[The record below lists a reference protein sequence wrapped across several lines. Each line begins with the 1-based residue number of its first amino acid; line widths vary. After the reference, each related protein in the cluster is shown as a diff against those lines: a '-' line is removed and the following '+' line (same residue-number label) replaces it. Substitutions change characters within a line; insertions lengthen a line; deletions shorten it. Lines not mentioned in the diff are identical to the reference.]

1 MKPLFKI
8 YLCLFASLCFIAAC
22 DDSDEEGI
30 SGFTIDAQEFTLG
43 ATGGMESVKVAS
55 GTKWV
60 AKVNQPWV
68 KVMPANGVGST
79 NCEIVVDSTL
89 SNDVR
94 HAVVTFVPE
103 GQSKQEL
110 KIHQTGYGKMI
121 GLDKYEVEVASMANE
136 DKRYFDISVTTN
148 VKFKVDYPLM
158 GSWVTTTKRN
168 PDISLDYGARPRTI
182 KMRFKWD
189 MNTDPKER
197 IASIK
202 FLPVNEEDE
211 LEKEV
216 ALTIKQ
222 EASPEITDDR
232 RGDSIAIVIAST
244 KLRSMI
250 SWDTSERLD
259 YWAGITVW
267 ERTDKGVTPE
277 QIGRVRSVEFK
288 MLNTKEELPAEIGK
302 IKYLETLVVYGNTN
316 TMLLPSPYR
325 IGNALAGLKYL
336 RNLTISAL
344 GITTIS
350 KTELESSRKDLI
362 TLDLS
367 GNNFT
372 TIPYD
377 LTPANFPG
385 LLNLSLTGN
394 RRYSTITDLS
404 TETRDN
410 PGLCIDASSSTLK
423 NLLKWKNLKSLS
435 LSYNLIYGKLPT
447 FINSYNGSPEYGVST
462 YTDEDIQQNDTLM
475 SASEEVK
482 AKLKTI
488 PNILPNAEH
497 FSINLNFLTG
507 DDLPDWLLYHPR
519 FARFDPFTLIYTQ
532 DSGKDKSG
540 NIPGFKN
547 EPSNL
552 EWFYERYPKARPTL
566 TDN

>member
-1 MKPLFKI
+1 MKPLLKI
-8 YLCLFASLCFIAAC
+8 YLCLFTSLLFIAAC

-30 SGFTIDAQEFTLG
+30 TGFTIDTQEVTLG
-43 ATGGMESVKVAS
+43 AIGGMEPVKVAS

-60 AKVNQPWV
+60 AKVDQPWV

-103 GQSKQEL
+103 GQPKQEL

-121 GLDKYEVEVASMANE
+121 GLDKYEVEVANMAND

-148 VKFKVDYPLM
+148 VKFKVEYPPI
-158 GSWVTTTKRN
+158 GSWVTTTKRE
-168 PDISLDYGARPRTI
+168 PELSLDYGARPRTI

-189 MNTDPKER
+189 MNTDPQER

-202 FLPVNEEDE
+202 FLPVNAEDE

-216 ALTIKQ
+216 TLTVKQ
-222 EASPEITDDR
+222 EAAPEITDDR
-232 RGDSIAIVIAST
+232 RGDSIAIVMAST
-244 KLRSMI
+244 KMRSMT
-250 SWDTSERLD
+250 SWDASERLD
-259 YWAGITVW
+259 YWLGVTVW

-277 QIGRVRSVEFK
+277 QIGRVRSVEFRL
-288 MLNTKEELPAEIGK
+288 LNTKEELPVEIGK
-302 IKYLETLVVYGNTN
+302 IKYLETLVIYGNTN
-316 TMLLPSPYR
+316 TMLLPSSYR

-362 TLDLS
+362 TSDLS

-377 LTPANFPG
+377 LTPTNFPE

-410 PGLCIDASSSTLK
+410 PGLSIDASSSTLK

>member
-1 MKPLFKI
+1 MKPLLKI
-8 YLCLFASLCFIAAC
+8 YLCLFTSLLFIAAC

-30 SGFTIDAQEFTLG
+30 TGFTIDTQEVTLG
-43 ATGGMESVKVAS
+43 AIGGMEPVKVAS

-60 AKVNQPWV
+60 AKVDQPWV

-103 GQSKQEL
+103 GQPKQEL

-121 GLDKYEVEVASMANE
+121 GLDKYEVEVANMAND

-148 VKFKVDYPLM
+148 VKFKVEYPPI
-158 GSWVTTTKRN
+158 GSWVTTTKRE
-168 PDISLDYGARPRTI
+168 PELSLDYGARPRTI

-189 MNTDPKER
+189 MNTDPQER

-202 FLPVNEEDE
+202 VLPVNAEDE

-216 ALTIKQ
+216 TLTVKQ
-222 EASPEITDDR
+222 EAAPEITDDR
-232 RGDSIAIVIAST
+232 RGDSIAIVMAST
-244 KLRSMI
+244 KMRSMT
-250 SWDTSERLD
+250 SWDASERLD
-259 YWAGITVW
+259 YWLGVTVW

-277 QIGRVRSVEFK
+277 QIGRVRSVEFRL
-288 MLNTKEELPAEIGK
+288 LNTKEELPVEIGK
-302 IKYLETLVVYGNTN
+302 IKYLETLVIYGNTN
-316 TMLLPSPYR
+316 TMLLPSSYR

-377 LTPANFPG
+377 LTPTNFPE

-410 PGLCIDASSSTLK
+410 PGLSIDASSSTLK

>member
-1 MKPLFKI
+1 MKPLLKI
-8 YLCLFASLCFIAAC
+8 YLCLFTSLLFIAAC

-30 SGFTIDAQEFTLG
+30 TGFTIDTQEVTLG
-43 ATGGMESVKVAS
+43 AIGGMEPVKVAS

-60 AKVNQPWV
+60 AKVDQPWV

-103 GQSKQEL
+103 GQPKQEL

-121 GLDKYEVEVASMANE
+121 GLDKYEVEVANMAND

-148 VKFKVDYPLM
+148 VKFKVEYPPI
-158 GSWVTTTKRN
+158 GSWVTTTKRE
-168 PDISLDYGARPRTI
+168 PELSLDYGARPRTI

-189 MNTDPKER
+189 MNTDPQER

-202 FLPVNEEDE
+202 FLPVNAEDE

-216 ALTIKQ
+216 TLTVKQ
-222 EASPEITDDR
+222 EAAPEITDDR
-232 RGDSIAIVIAST
+232 RGDSIAIVMAST
-244 KLRSMI
+244 KMRSMT
-250 SWDTSERLD
+250 SWDASERLD
-259 YWAGITVW
+259 YWLGVTVW

-277 QIGRVRSVEFK
+277 QIGRVRSVEFRL
-288 MLNTKEELPAEIGK
+288 LNTKEELPVEIGK
-302 IKYLETLVVYGNTN
+302 IKYLETLVIYGNTN
-316 TMLLPSPYR
+316 TMLLPSSYR

-547 EPSNL
+547 EPSKL

>member
-158 GSWVTTTKRN
+158 GSWVTTSKRQ

-447 FINSYNGSPEYGVST
+447 FINSYNGSSEYGVST

>member
-1 MKPLFKI
+1 MKPLLKI
-8 YLCLFASLCFIAAC
+8 YLCLFTSLLFIAAC

-30 SGFTIDAQEFTLG
+30 TGFTIDTQEVTLG
-43 ATGGMESVKVAS
+43 AIGGMEPVKVAS

-60 AKVNQPWV
+60 AKVDQPWV

-103 GQSKQEL
+103 GQPKQEL

-121 GLDKYEVEVASMANE
+121 GLDKYEVEVANMAND

-148 VKFKVDYPLM
+148 VKFKVEYPPI
-158 GSWVTTTKRN
+158 GSWVTTTKRE
-168 PDISLDYGARPRTI
+168 PELSLDYGARPRTI

-189 MNTDPKER
+189 MNTDPQER

-202 FLPVNEEDE
+202 FLPVNAEDE

-216 ALTIKQ
+216 TLTVKQ
-222 EASPEITDDR
+222 EAAPEITDDR
-232 RGDSIAIVIAST
+232 RGDSIAIVMAST
-244 KLRSMI
+244 KMRSMT
-250 SWDTSERLD
+250 SWDASERLD
-259 YWAGITVW
+259 YWLGVTVW

-277 QIGRVRSVEFK
+277 QIGRVRSVEFRL
-288 MLNTKEELPAEIGK
+288 LNTKEELPVEIGK
-302 IKYLETLVVYGNTN
+302 IKYLETLVIYGNTN
-316 TMLLPSPYR
+316 TMLLPSSYR

>member
-1 MKPLFKI
+1 MKPLLKI
-8 YLCLFASLCFIAAC
+8 YLCLFTSLLFIAAC

-30 SGFTIDAQEFTLG
+30 TGFTIDTQEVTLG
-43 ATGGMESVKVAS
+43 AIGGMEPVKVAS

-60 AKVNQPWV
+60 AKVDQPWV

-103 GQSKQEL
+103 GQPKQEL

-121 GLDKYEVEVASMANE
+121 GLDKYEVEVANMAND

-148 VKFKVDYPLM
+148 VKFKVEYPPI
-158 GSWVTTTKRN
+158 GSWVTTTKRE
-168 PDISLDYGARPRTI
+168 PELSLDYGARPRTI

-189 MNTDPKER
+189 MNTDPQER

-202 FLPVNEEDE
+202 FLPVNAEDE

-216 ALTIKQ
+216 TLTVKQ
-222 EASPEITDDR
+222 EAAPEITDDR
-232 RGDSIAIVIAST
+232 RGDSIAIVMAST
-244 KLRSMI
+244 KMRSMT
-250 SWDTSERLD
+250 SWDASERLD
-259 YWAGITVW
+259 YWLGVTVW

-277 QIGRVRSVEFK
+277 QIGCVRSVEFRL
-288 MLNTKEELPAEIGK
+288 LNTKEELPVEIGK
-302 IKYLETLVVYGNTN
+302 IKYLETLVIYGNTN
-316 TMLLPSPYR
+316 TMLLPSSYR

-377 LTPANFPG
+377 LTPTNFPE

-410 PGLCIDASSSTLK
+410 PGLSIDASSSTLK

>member
-1 MKPLFKI
+1 MKPLLKI
-8 YLCLFASLCFIAAC
+8 YLCLFTSLLFIAAC

-30 SGFTIDAQEFTLG
+30 TGFTIDTQEVTLG
-43 ATGGMESVKVAS
+43 AIGGMEPVKVAS

-60 AKVNQPWV
+60 AKVDQPWV

-103 GQSKQEL
+103 GQPKQEL

-121 GLDKYEVEVASMANE
+121 GLDKYEVEVANMAND

-148 VKFKVDYPLM
+148 VKFKVEYPPI
-158 GSWVTTTKRN
+158 GSWVTTTKRE
-168 PDISLDYGARPRTI
+168 PELSLDYGARPRTI

-189 MNTDPKER
+189 MNTDPQER

-202 FLPVNEEDE
+202 FLPVNAEDE

-216 ALTIKQ
+216 TLTVKQ
-222 EASPEITDDR
+222 EAAPEITDDR
-232 RGDSIAIVIAST
+232 RGDSIAIVMAST
-244 KLRSMI
+244 KMRSMT
-250 SWDTSERLD
+250 SWDASERLD
-259 YWAGITVW
+259 YWLGVTVW

-277 QIGRVRSVEFK
+277 QIGRVRSVEFRL
-288 MLNTKEELPAEIGK
+288 LNTKEELPVEIGK
-302 IKYLETLVVYGNTN
+302 IKYLETLVIYGNTN
-316 TMLLPSPYR
+316 TMLLPSSYR

-377 LTPANFPG
+377 LTPTNFPE

-410 PGLCIDASSSTLK
+410 PGLSIDASSSTLK

-482 AKLKTI
+482 ANLKTI

>member
-1 MKPLFKI
+1 MKPLLKI
-8 YLCLFASLCFIAAC
+8 YLCLFTSLLFIAAC

-30 SGFTIDAQEFTLG
+30 TGFTIDTQEVTLG
-43 ATGGMESVKVAS
+43 AIGGMEPVKVAS

-60 AKVNQPWV
+60 AKVDQPWV

-103 GQSKQEL
+103 GQPKQEL

-121 GLDKYEVEVASMANE
+121 GLDKYEVEVANMAND

-148 VKFKVDYPLM
+148 VKFKVEYPPI
-158 GSWVTTTKRN
+158 GSWVTTTKRE
-168 PDISLDYGARPRTI
+168 PELSLDYGARPRTI

-189 MNTDPKER
+189 MNTDPQER

-202 FLPVNEEDE
+202 FLPVNAEDE

-216 ALTIKQ
+216 TLTVKQ
-222 EASPEITDDR
+222 EAAPEITDDR
-232 RGDSIAIVIAST
+232 RGDSIAIVMAST
-244 KLRSMI
+244 KMRSMT
-250 SWDTSERLD
+250 SWDASERLD
-259 YWAGITVW
+259 YWLGVTVW
-267 ERTDKGVTPE
+267 ERTDKGVTTE
-277 QIGRVRSVEFK
+277 QIGRVRSVEFRL
-288 MLNTKEELPAEIGK
+288 LNTKEELPVEIGK
-302 IKYLETLVVYGNTN
+302 IKYLETLVIYGNTN
-316 TMLLPSPYR
+316 TMLLPSSYR

-377 LTPANFPG
+377 LTPTNFPE

-410 PGLCIDASSSTLK
+410 PGLSIDASSSTLK

>member
-1 MKPLFKI
+1 MKPLLKI
-8 YLCLFASLCFIAAC
+8 YLCLFTSLLFIAAC

-30 SGFTIDAQEFTLG
+30 TGFTIDTQEVTLG
-43 ATGGMESVKVAS
+43 AIGGMEPVKVAS

-60 AKVNQPWV
+60 AKVDQPWV

-94 HAVVTFVPE
+94 HAVVTFVTE
-103 GQSKQEL
+103 GQPKQEL

-121 GLDKYEVEVASMANE
+121 GLDKYEVEVANMAND

-148 VKFKVDYPLM
+148 VKFKVEYPPI
-158 GSWVTTTKRN
+158 GSWVTTTKRE
-168 PDISLDYGARPRTI
+168 PELSLDYGARPRPI
-182 KMRFKWD
+182 KMRVKWD
-189 MNTDPKER
+189 MNTDPQER

-202 FLPVNEEDE
+202 FLPVNAEDE

-216 ALTIKQ
+216 TLTVKQ
-222 EASPEITDDR
+222 EAAPEITDDR
-232 RGDSIAIVIAST
+232 RGDSIAIVMAST
-244 KLRSMI
+244 KMRSMT
-250 SWDTSERLD
+250 SWDASERLD
-259 YWAGITVW
+259 YWLGVTVW

-277 QIGRVRSVEFK
+277 QIGRVRSVEFRL
-288 MLNTKEELPAEIGK
+288 LNTKEELPVEIGK
-302 IKYLETLVVYGNTN
+302 IKYLETLVIYGNTN
-316 TMLLPSPYR
+316 TMLLPSSYR

-377 LTPANFPG
+377 LTPTNFPE

-410 PGLCIDASSSTLK
+410 PGLSIDASSSTLK

>member
-1 MKPLFKI
+1 MKPLLKI
-8 YLCLFASLCFIAAC
+8 YLCLFTSLLFIAAC

-30 SGFTIDAQEFTLG
+30 TGFTIDTQEVTLG
-43 ATGGMESVKVAS
+43 AIGGMEPVKVVS

-60 AKVNQPWV
+60 AKVDQPWV

-103 GQSKQEL
+103 GQPKQEL

-121 GLDKYEVEVASMANE
+121 GLDKYEVEVANMAND

-148 VKFKVDYPLM
+148 VKFKVEYPPI
-158 GSWVTTTKRN
+158 GSWVTTTKRE
-168 PDISLDYGARPRTI
+168 PELSLDYGARPRTI

-189 MNTDPKER
+189 MNTDPQER

-202 FLPVNEEDE
+202 FLPVNAEDE

-216 ALTIKQ
+216 TLTVKQ
-222 EASPEITDDR
+222 EAAPEITDDR
-232 RGDSIAIVIAST
+232 RGDSIAIVMAST
-244 KLRSMI
+244 KMRSMT
-250 SWDTSERLD
+250 SWDASERLD
-259 YWAGITVW
+259 YWLGVTVW

-277 QIGRVRSVEFK
+277 QIGRVRSVEFRL
-288 MLNTKEELPAEIGK
+288 LNTKEELPVEIGK
-302 IKYLETLVVYGNTN
+302 IKYLETLVIYGNTN
-316 TMLLPSPYR
+316 TMLLPSSYR

>member
-1 MKPLFKI
+1 MKPLLKI
-8 YLCLFASLCFIAAC
+8 YLCLFTSLLFIAAC

-30 SGFTIDAQEFTLG
+30 TGFTIDTQEVTLG
-43 ATGGMESVKVAS
+43 AIGGMEPVKVAS

-60 AKVNQPWV
+60 AKVDQPWV

-103 GQSKQEL
+103 GQPKQEL

-121 GLDKYEVEVASMANE
+121 GLDKYEVEVANMAND

-148 VKFKVDYPLM
+148 VKFKVEYPPI
-158 GSWVTTTKRN
+158 GSWVTTTKRE
-168 PDISLDYGARPRTI
+168 PELSLDYGARPRTI

-189 MNTDPKER
+189 MNTDPQER

-202 FLPVNEEDE
+202 FLPVNAEDE

-216 ALTIKQ
+216 TLTVKQ
-222 EASPEITDDR
+222 EAAPEITDDR
-232 RGDSIAIVIAST
+232 RGDSIAIVMAST
-244 KLRSMI
+244 KMRSMT
-250 SWDTSERLD
+250 SWDASERLD
-259 YWAGITVW
+259 YWLGVTVW

-277 QIGRVRSVEFK
+277 QIGRVRSVEFRL
-288 MLNTKEELPAEIGK
+288 LNTKEELPVEIGK
-302 IKYLETLVVYGNTN
+302 IKYLETLVIYGNTN
-316 TMLLPSPYR
+316 TMLLPSSYR

-336 RNLTISAL
+336 RKLTISAL

-377 LTPANFPG
+377 LTPTNFPE

-410 PGLCIDASSSTLK
+410 PGLSIDASSSTLK

>member
-1 MKPLFKI
+1 MKPLLKI
-8 YLCLFASLCFIAAC
+8 YLCLFTSLLFIAAC

-30 SGFTIDAQEFTLG
+30 TGFTIDTQEVTLG
-43 ATGGMESVKVAS
+43 AIGGMEPVKVAS

-60 AKVNQPWV
+60 AKVDQPWV

-103 GQSKQEL
+103 GQPKQEL

-121 GLDKYEVEVASMANE
+121 GLDKYEVEVANMAND

-148 VKFKVDYPLM
+148 VKFKVEYPPI
-158 GSWVTTTKRN
+158 GSWVTTTKRE
-168 PDISLDYGARPRTI
+168 PELSLDYGARPRTI

-189 MNTDPKER
+189 MNTDPQER

-202 FLPVNEEDE
+202 FLPVNAEDE

-216 ALTIKQ
+216 TLTVKQ
-222 EASPEITDDR
+222 EAAPEITDDR
-232 RGDSIAIVIAST
+232 RGDSIAIVMAST
-244 KLRSMI
+244 KMRSMT
-250 SWDTSERLD
+250 SWDASERLD
-259 YWAGITVW
+259 YWLGVTVW

-277 QIGRVRSVEFK
+277 QIGRVRSVEFRL
-288 MLNTKEELPAEIGK
+288 LNTKEELPVEIGK
-302 IKYLETLVVYGNTN
+302 IKYLETLVIYGNTN
-316 TMLLPSPYR
+316 TMLLPSSYR

-547 EPSNL
+547 EP
-552 EWFYERYPKARPTL
+552 
-566 TDN
+566 

>member
-8 YLCLFASLCFIAAC
+8 YLCLFTSLLFIAAC

-30 SGFTIDAQEFTLG
+30 TGFTIDTQEVTLG
-43 ATGGMESVKVAS
+43 AIGGMEPVKVAS

-60 AKVNQPWV
+60 AKVDQPWV

-103 GQSKQEL
+103 GQPKQEL

-121 GLDKYEVEVASMANE
+121 GLDKYEVEVANMAND

-148 VKFKVDYPLM
+148 VKFKVEYPPI
-158 GSWVTTTKRN
+158 GSWVTTTKRE
-168 PDISLDYGARPRTI
+168 PELSLDYGARPRTI

-189 MNTDPKER
+189 MNTDPQER

-202 FLPVNEEDE
+202 FLPVNAEDE

-216 ALTIKQ
+216 TLTVKQ
-222 EASPEITDDR
+222 EAAPEITDDR
-232 RGDSIAIVIAST
+232 RGDSIAIVMAST
-244 KLRSMI
+244 KMRSMT
-250 SWDTSERLD
+250 SWDASERLD
-259 YWAGITVW
+259 YWLGVTVW

-277 QIGRVRSVEFK
+277 QIGRVRSVEFRL
-288 MLNTKEELPAEIGK
+288 LNTKEELPVEIGK
-302 IKYLETLVVYGNTN
+302 IKYLETLVIYGNTN
-316 TMLLPSPYR
+316 TMLLPSSYR

>member
-1 MKPLFKI
+1 MKPLLKI
-8 YLCLFASLCFIAAC
+8 YLCLFTSLLFIAAC

-30 SGFTIDAQEFTLG
+30 TGFTIDTQEVTLG
-43 ATGGMESVKVAS
+43 AIGGMEPVKVAS

-60 AKVNQPWV
+60 AKVDQPWV

-103 GQSKQEL
+103 GQPKQEL

-121 GLDKYEVEVASMANE
+121 GLDKYEVEVANMAND

-148 VKFKVDYPLM
+148 VKFKVEYPPI
-158 GSWVTTTKRN
+158 GSWVTTTKRE
-168 PDISLDYGARPRTI
+168 PELSLDYGARPRTI

-189 MNTDPKER
+189 MNTDPQER

-202 FLPVNEEDE
+202 FLPVNAEDE

-216 ALTIKQ
+216 TLTVKQ
-222 EASPEITDDR
+222 EAAPEITDDR
-232 RGDSIAIVIAST
+232 RGDSIAIVMAST
-244 KLRSMI
+244 KMRSMT
-250 SWDTSERLD
+250 SWDASERLD
-259 YWAGITVW
+259 YWLGVTVW

-277 QIGRVRSVEFK
+277 QIGRVRSVEFRL
-288 MLNTKEELPAEIGK
+288 LNTKEELPVEIGK
-302 IKYLETLVVYGNTN
+302 IKYLETLVIYGNTN
-316 TMLLPSPYR
+316 TMLLPSSYR

-377 LTPANFPG
+377 LTPTNFPE

-410 PGLCIDASSSTLK
+410 PGLSIDASSSTLK

-507 DDLPDWLLYHPR
+507 DDLPD
-519 FARFDPFTLIYTQ
+519 PFTLIYTQ

>member
-1 MKPLFKI
+1 MKPLFNI
-8 YLCLFASLCFIAAC
+8 YLCLFASLLFIAAC
-22 DDSDEEGI
+22 NDSDEEGI
-30 SGFTIDAQEFTLG
+30 TGFTIDTQEVTLG
-43 ATGGMESVKVAS
+43 ATGGMEPIKVAS

-60 AKVNQPWV
+60 AKVDKPWV

-103 GQSKQEL
+103 GQPKQEL

-121 GLDKYEVEVASMANE
+121 GLDKYEVEVPNMGNA

-148 VKFKVDYPLM
+148 VEFKVDYPLI

-168 PDISLDYGARPRTI
+168 P
-182 KMRFKWD
+182 
-189 MNTDPKER
+189 
-197 IASIK
+197 
-202 FLPVNEEDE
+202 
-211 LEKEV
+211 
-216 ALTIKQ
+216 
-222 EASPEITDDR
+222 
-232 RGDSIAIVIAST
+232 AIVIAST
-244 KLRSMI
+244 KLRSMTN
-250 SWDTSERLD
+250 WDASERLD
-259 YWAGITVW
+259 YWLGVTVW
-267 ERTDKGVTPE
+267 EKTDKGVTPE
-277 QIGRVRSVEFK
+277 QLGRVRSVEFR

>member
-1 MKPLFKI
+1 MKPLFNI
-8 YLCLFASLCFIAAC
+8 YLCLFASLLFIAAC
-22 DDSDEEGI
+22 NDSDEEGI
-30 SGFTIDAQEFTLG
+30 TGFTIDTQEVTLV
-43 ATGGMESVKVAS
+43 ATGGMEPVKVAS

-60 AKVNQPWV
+60 AKVDKPWV

-103 GQSKQEL
+103 GQPKQEL

-121 GLDKYEVEVASMANE
+121 GLDKYEVEVPNMGNA

-148 VKFKVDYPLM
+148 VEFKVDYPLI

-182 KMRFKWD
+182 KMRFKWE
-189 MNTDPKER
+189 MNTDPQER

-202 FLPVNEEDE
+202 FLPVNEADE

-216 ALTIKQ
+216 TLTVKQ
-222 EASPEITDDR
+222 EAAPEITDDR

-244 KLRSMI
+244 KLRSMTN
-250 SWDTSERLD
+250 WDASERLD
-259 YWAGITVW
+259 YWLGVTVW
-267 ERTDKGVTPE
+267 EKTDKGVTPE
-277 QIGRVRSVEFK
+277 QLGRVRSVEFR

>member
-1 MKPLFKI
+1 MKPLLKI
-8 YLCLFASLCFIAAC
+8 YLCLFTSLLFIAAC

-30 SGFTIDAQEFTLG
+30 TGFTIDTQEVTLG
-43 ATGGMESVKVAS
+43 AIGGMEPVKVAS

-60 AKVNQPWV
+60 AKVDQPWV

-103 GQSKQEL
+103 GQPKQEL

-121 GLDKYEVEVASMANE
+121 GLDKYEVEVANMAND

-148 VKFKVDYPLM
+148 VKFKVEYPPI
-158 GSWVTTTKRN
+158 GSWVTTTKRE
-168 PDISLDYGARPRTI
+168 PELSLDYGARPRTI

-189 MNTDPKER
+189 MNTDPQER

-202 FLPVNEEDE
+202 FLPVNAEDE

-216 ALTIKQ
+216 TLTVKQ
-222 EASPEITDDR
+222 EAAPEITDDR
-232 RGDSIAIVIAST
+232 RGDSIAIVMAST
-244 KLRSMI
+244 KMRSMT
-250 SWDTSERLD
+250 SWDASERLD
-259 YWAGITVW
+259 YWLGVTVW

-277 QIGRVRSVEFK
+277 QIGRVRSVEFRL
-288 MLNTKEELPAEIGK
+288 LNTKEELPVEIGK
-302 IKYLETLVVYGNTN
+302 IKYLETLVIYGNTN
-316 TMLLPSPYR
+316 TMLLPSSYR
-325 IGNALAGLKYL
+325 IGNALTGLKYL

>member
-1 MKPLFKI
+1 MKPLLKI
-8 YLCLFASLCFIAAC
+8 YLCLFTSLLFIAAC

-30 SGFTIDAQEFTLG
+30 TGFTIDTQEVTLG
-43 ATGGMESVKVAS
+43 AIGGMEPVKVAS

-60 AKVNQPWV
+60 AKVDQPWV

-103 GQSKQEL
+103 GQPKQEL

-121 GLDKYEVEVASMANE
+121 GLDKYEVEVANMAND

-148 VKFKVDYPLM
+148 VKFKVEYPPI
-158 GSWVTTTKRN
+158 GSWVTTTKRE
-168 PDISLDYGARPRTI
+168 PELSLDYGARPRTI

-189 MNTDPKER
+189 MNTDPQER

-202 FLPVNEEDE
+202 FLPVNAEDE

-216 ALTIKQ
+216 TLTVKQ
-222 EASPEITDDR
+222 EAAPEITEDR
-232 RGDSIAIVIAST
+232 RGDSIAIVMAST
-244 KLRSMI
+244 KMRSMT
-250 SWDTSERLD
+250 SWDASERLD
-259 YWAGITVW
+259 YWLGVTVW

-277 QIGRVRSVEFK
+277 QIGRVRSVEFRL
-288 MLNTKEELPAEIGK
+288 LNTKEELPVEIGK
-302 IKYLETLVVYGNTN
+302 IKYLETLVIYGNTN
-316 TMLLPSPYR
+316 TMLLPSSYR

-377 LTPANFPG
+377 LTPTNFPE

-410 PGLCIDASSSTLK
+410 PGLSIDASSSTLK

>member
-30 SGFTIDAQEFTLG
+30 TGFTIDTQEVTLG
-43 ATGGMESVKVAS
+43 AIGGMEPVKVAS

-60 AKVNQPWV
+60 AKVDKPWV

-103 GQSKQEL
+103 GQPKQEL

-121 GLDKYEVEVASMANE
+121 GLDKYEVEVANMAND

-148 VKFKVDYPLM
+148 VKFKVEYPPI
-158 GSWVTTTKRN
+158 GSWVTTTKRE
-168 PDISLDYGARPRTI
+168 PELSLDYGARPRTI

-189 MNTDPKER
+189 MNTDPQER

-202 FLPVNEEDE
+202 FLPVNAEDE

-216 ALTIKQ
+216 TLTVKQ
-222 EASPEITDDR
+222 EAAPEITDDR
-232 RGDSIAIVIAST
+232 RGDSIAIVMAST
-244 KLRSMI
+244 KMRSMT
-250 SWDTSERLD
+250 SWDASERLD
-259 YWAGITVW
+259 YWLGVTVW

-277 QIGRVRSVEFK
+277 QIGRVRSVEFRL
-288 MLNTKEELPAEIGK
+288 LNTKEELPVEIGK
-302 IKYLETLVVYGNTN
+302 IKYLETLVIYGNTN
-316 TMLLPSPYR
+316 TMLLPSSYR

-377 LTPANFPG
+377 LTPTNFPE

-410 PGLCIDASSSTLK
+410 PGLSIDASSSTLK

-447 FINSYNGSPEYGVST
+447 FINSYNGSSEYGVST

>member
-1 MKPLFKI
+1 MKPLLKI
-8 YLCLFASLCFIAAC
+8 YLCLFTSLLFIAAC

-30 SGFTIDAQEFTLG
+30 TGFTIDTQEVTLG
-43 ATGGMESVKVAS
+43 AIGGMEPVKVAS

-60 AKVNQPWV
+60 AKVDQPWV

-103 GQSKQEL
+103 GQPKQEL

-121 GLDKYEVEVASMANE
+121 GLDKYEVEVANMAND

-148 VKFKVDYPLM
+148 VKFKVEYPPI
-158 GSWVTTTKRN
+158 GSWVTTTKRE
-168 PDISLDYGARPRTI
+168 PELSLDYGARPRTI

-189 MNTDPKER
+189 MNTDPQER

-202 FLPVNEEDE
+202 FLPVNAEDE

-216 ALTIKQ
+216 TLTVKQ
-222 EASPEITDDR
+222 EAAPEITDDR
-232 RGDSIAIVIAST
+232 RGDSIAIVMAST
-244 KLRSMI
+244 KMRSMT
-250 SWDTSERLD
+250 SWDASERLD
-259 YWAGITVW
+259 YWLGVTVW

-277 QIGRVRSVEFK
+277 QIGRVRSVEFRL
-288 MLNTKEELPAEIGK
+288 LNTKEELPVEIGK
-302 IKYLETLVVYGNTN
+302 IKYLETLVIYGNTN
-316 TMLLPSPYR
+316 TMLLPSSYR

-377 LTPANFPG
+377 LTPTNFPE

-410 PGLCIDASSSTLK
+410 PGLSIDASSSTLK

-447 FINSYNGSPEYGVST
+447 FINSYNGSPEYGVPT

>member
-1 MKPLFKI
+1 MKPLLKI
-8 YLCLFASLCFIAAC
+8 YLCLFTSLLFIAAC

-30 SGFTIDAQEFTLG
+30 TGFTIDTQEVTLG
-43 ATGGMESVKVAS
+43 AIGGMEPVKVAS

-60 AKVNQPWV
+60 AKVDQPWV

-103 GQSKQEL
+103 GQPKQEL

-121 GLDKYEVEVASMANE
+121 GLDKYEVEVANMAND

-148 VKFKVDYPLM
+148 VKFKVEYPPI
-158 GSWVTTTKRN
+158 GSWVTTTKRE
-168 PDISLDYGARPRTI
+168 PELSLDYGARPRTI

-189 MNTDPKER
+189 MNTDPQER

-202 FLPVNEEDE
+202 FLPVNAEDE

-216 ALTIKQ
+216 TLTVKQ
-222 EASPEITDDR
+222 EAAPEITDDT
-232 RGDSIAIVIAST
+232 RGDSIAIVMAST
-244 KLRSMI
+244 KMRSMT
-250 SWDTSERLD
+250 SWDASERLD
-259 YWAGITVW
+259 YWLGVTVW

-277 QIGRVRSVEFK
+277 QIGRVRSVEFRL
-288 MLNTKEELPAEIGK
+288 LNTKEELPVEIGK
-302 IKYLETLVVYGNTN
+302 IKYLETLVIYGNTN
-316 TMLLPSPYR
+316 TMLLPSSYR

-336 RNLTISAL
+336 RKLTISAL

-377 LTPANFPG
+377 LTPTNFPE

-410 PGLCIDASSSTLK
+410 PGLSIDASSSTLK

>member
-8 YLCLFASLCFIAAC
+8 YLCLFASLLFIAAC

-30 SGFTIDAQEFTLG
+30 TGFTIDTQEVTLG
-43 ATGGMESVKVAS
+43 AVGGMEPIKVAS

-60 AKVNQPWV
+60 AKVDKPWV

-103 GQSKQEL
+103 GQPKQEL

-121 GLDKYEVEVASMANE
+121 GLDKYEVEVANMANE

-148 VKFKVDYPLM
+148 VKFKVDYPLI
-158 GSWVTTTKRN
+158 GFWVTTDKRE
-168 PDISLDYGARPRTI
+168 PELSLDYGARPRTI

-189 MNTDPKER
+189 MNTDPQER
-197 IASIK
+197 IAAIK
-202 FLPVNEEDE
+202 FVPVNEADE

-216 ALTIKQ
+216 TLTVKQ
-222 EASPEITDDR
+222 EAAPEITDDR
-232 RGDSIAIVIAST
+232 RGDSIAIVIASK
-244 KLRSMI
+244 KLRSMVN
-250 SWDTSERLD
+250 WDTSERLD
-259 YWAGITVW
+259 YWLGVTVW
-267 ERTDKGVTPE
+267 ERTDKDVTPE
-277 QIGRVRSVEFK
+277 QVGRIRSVEFK
-288 MLNTKEELPAEIGK
+288 MLDTKEELPVEIGK
-302 IKYLETLVVYGNTN
+302 IKYLEQLVVYGNTN
-316 TMLLPSPYR
+316 TMLLPSTYR
-325 IGNALAGLKYL
+325 IGNALAGLEHLKS
-336 RNLTISAL
+336 LTISAM

-350 KTELESSRKDLI
+350 KAELGGSCKTLT

-372 TIPYD
+372 EIPSD
-377 LTPANFPG
+377 LTSANFPE
-385 LLNLSLTGN
+385 LIHLSLTGN
-394 RRYSTITDLS
+394 RRYGTITDLNDS
-404 TETRDN
+404 RENLGLKFKADN
-410 PGLCIDASSSTLK
+410 YKFK
-423 NLLKWKNLKSLS
+423 NLLKWEKLKSLV
-435 LSYNLIYGKLPT
+435 LSYNLIYGQLPT
-447 FINSYNGSPEYGVST
+447 FIGYGNKPEYGVTT
-462 YTDEDIQQNDTLM
+462 YTDEDIQKNDTLM
-475 SASEEVK
+475 SASDEVK

-488 PNILPNAEH
+488 PKILPNAER
-497 FSINLNFLTG
+497 FSINLNYLTG

-519 FARFDPFTLIYTQ
+519 FALFDPFTLIYTQ
-532 DSGKDKSG
+532 DTGKDLDG

-552 EWFYERYPKARPTL
+552 EWFYERYPKARPIL

>member
-1 MKPLFKI
+1 MKPLLKI
-8 YLCLFASLCFIAAC
+8 YLCLFTSLLFIAAC

-30 SGFTIDAQEFTLG
+30 TGFTIDTQEVTLG
-43 ATGGMESVKVAS
+43 AIGGMEPVKVAS

-60 AKVNQPWV
+60 AKVDQPWV

-103 GQSKQEL
+103 GQPKQEL

-121 GLDKYEVEVASMANE
+121 GLDKYEVEVANMAND

-148 VKFKVDYPLM
+148 VKFKVEYPPI
-158 GSWVTTTKRN
+158 GSWVTTTKRE
-168 PDISLDYGARPRTI
+168 PELSLDYGALPRTI

-189 MNTDPKER
+189 MNTDPQER

-202 FLPVNEEDE
+202 FLPVNAEDE

-216 ALTIKQ
+216 TLTVKQ
-222 EASPEITDDR
+222 EAAPEITDDR
-232 RGDSIAIVIAST
+232 RGDSIAIVMAST
-244 KLRSMI
+244 KMRSMT
-250 SWDTSERLD
+250 SWDASERLD
-259 YWAGITVW
+259 YWLGVTVW

-277 QIGRVRSVEFK
+277 QIGRVRSVEFRL
-288 MLNTKEELPAEIGK
+288 LNTKEELPVEIGK
-302 IKYLETLVVYGNTN
+302 IKYLETLVIYGNTN
-316 TMLLPSPYR
+316 TMLLPSSYR

>member
-1 MKPLFKI
+1 MKPLLKI
-8 YLCLFASLCFIAAC
+8 YLCLFTSLLFIAAC

-30 SGFTIDAQEFTLG
+30 TGFSIDTQEVTLG
-43 ATGGMESVKVAS
+43 AIGGMEPVKVAS

-60 AKVNQPWV
+60 AKVDQPWV

-103 GQSKQEL
+103 GQPKQEL

-121 GLDKYEVEVASMANE
+121 GLDKYEVEVANMAND

-148 VKFKVDYPLM
+148 VKFKVEYPPI
-158 GSWVTTTKRN
+158 GSWVTTTKRE
-168 PDISLDYGARPRTI
+168 PELSLDYGARPRTI

-189 MNTDPKER
+189 MNTDPQER

-202 FLPVNEEDE
+202 FLPVNAEDE

-216 ALTIKQ
+216 TLTVKQ
-222 EASPEITDDR
+222 EAAPEITDDR
-232 RGDSIAIVIAST
+232 RGDSIAIVMAST
-244 KLRSMI
+244 KMRSMT
-250 SWDTSERLD
+250 SWDASERLD
-259 YWAGITVW
+259 YWLGVTVW

-277 QIGRVRSVEFK
+277 QIGRVRSVEFRL
-288 MLNTKEELPAEIGK
+288 LNTKEELPVEIGK
-302 IKYLETLVVYGNTN
+302 IKYLETLVIYGNTN
-316 TMLLPSPYR
+316 TMLLPSSYR

-377 LTPANFPG
+377 LTPTNFPE

-410 PGLCIDASSSTLK
+410 PGLSIDASSSTLK

>member
-8 YLCLFASLCFIAAC
+8 YLYLFAGLLFIAAC
-22 DDSDEEGI
+22 NDSDEEGI
-30 SGFTIDAQEFTLG
+30 TGFTIDTQEVTLG
-43 ATGGMESVKVAS
+43 AIGGMEPVKVAS

-60 AKVNQPWV
+60 AKVDQPWV

-103 GQSKQEL
+103 GQPKQEL

-121 GLDKYEVEVASMANE
+121 GLDKYEVEVANMAND

-148 VKFKVDYPLM
+148 VKFKVEYPPI
-158 GSWVTTTKRN
+158 GSWVTTTKRE
-168 PDISLDYGARPRTI
+168 PELSLDYGARPRTI

-189 MNTDPKER
+189 MNTDPQER

-202 FLPVNEEDE
+202 FLPVNAEDE

-216 ALTIKQ
+216 TLTVKQ
-222 EASPEITDDR
+222 EAAPEITDDR
-232 RGDSIAIVIAST
+232 RGDSIAIVMAST
-244 KLRSMI
+244 KMRSMT
-250 SWDTSERLD
+250 SWDASERLD
-259 YWAGITVW
+259 YWLGVTVW

-277 QIGRVRSVEFK
+277 QIGRVRSVEFRL
-288 MLNTKEELPAEIGK
+288 LNTKEELPVEIGK
-302 IKYLETLVVYGNTN
+302 IKYLETLVIYGNTN
-316 TMLLPSPYR
+316 TMLLPSSYR

-377 LTPANFPG
+377 LTPTNFPE

-410 PGLCIDASSSTLK
+410 PGLSIDASSSTLK

>member
-1 MKPLFKI
+1 MKPLLKI
-8 YLCLFASLCFIAAC
+8 YLCLFTSLLFIAAC

-30 SGFTIDAQEFTLG
+30 TGFTIDTQEVTLG
-43 ATGGMESVKVAS
+43 AIGGMEPVKVAS

-60 AKVNQPWV
+60 AKVDQPWV

-103 GQSKQEL
+103 GQPKQEL

-121 GLDKYEVEVASMANE
+121 GLDKYEVEVANMAND

-148 VKFKVDYPLM
+148 VKFKVEYPPI
-158 GSWVTTTKRN
+158 GSWVTTTKRE
-168 PDISLDYGARPRTI
+168 PELSLDYGARPRTI

-189 MNTDPKER
+189 MNTDPQER

-202 FLPVNEEDE
+202 FLPVNAEDE

-216 ALTIKQ
+216 TLTVKQ
-222 EASPEITDDR
+222 EAAPEITDDR
-232 RGDSIAIVIAST
+232 RGDSIAIVMAST
-244 KLRSMI
+244 KMRSMT
-250 SWDTSERLD
+250 SWDASERLD
-259 YWAGITVW
+259 YWLGVTVW

-277 QIGRVRSVEFK
+277 QIGCVRSVEFRL
-288 MLNTKEELPAEIGK
+288 LNTKEELPVEIGK
-302 IKYLETLVVYGNTN
+302 IKYLETLVIYGNTN
-316 TMLLPSPYR
+316 TMLLPSSYR

-410 PGLCIDASSSTLK
+410 PGLSIDASSSTLK

>member
-1 MKPLFKI
+1 MKPLLKI
-8 YLCLFASLCFIAAC
+8 YLCLFTSLLFIAAC

-30 SGFTIDAQEFTLG
+30 TGFTIDTQEVTLG
-43 ATGGMESVKVAS
+43 AIGGMEPVKVAS

-60 AKVNQPWV
+60 AKVDQPWV

-103 GQSKQEL
+103 GQPKQEL

-121 GLDKYEVEVASMANE
+121 GLDKYEVEVANMAND

-148 VKFKVDYPLM
+148 VKFKVEYPPI
-158 GSWVTTTKRN
+158 GSWVTTTKRE
-168 PDISLDYGARPRTI
+168 PELSLDYGARPRTI

-189 MNTDPKER
+189 MNTDPQER

-202 FLPVNEEDE
+202 FLPVNAEDE

-216 ALTIKQ
+216 TLTVKQ
-222 EASPEITDDR
+222 EAAPEITDDR
-232 RGDSIAIVIAST
+232 RGDSIAIVMAST
-244 KLRSMI
+244 KMRSMT
-250 SWDTSERLD
+250 SWDASERLD
-259 YWAGITVW
+259 YWLGVTVW

-277 QIGRVRSVEFK
+277 QIGRVRSVEFRL
-288 MLNTKEELPAEIGK
+288 LNTKEELPVEIGK
-302 IKYLETLVVYGNTN
+302 IKYLESLVIYGNTN
-316 TMLLPSPYR
+316 TMLLPSSYR

-377 LTPANFPG
+377 LTPTNFPE

-410 PGLCIDASSSTLK
+410 PGLSIDASSSTLK

>member
-1 MKPLFKI
+1 MKPLLKI
-8 YLCLFASLCFIAAC
+8 YLCLFTSLLFIAAC

-30 SGFTIDAQEFTLG
+30 TGFTIDTQEVTLG
-43 ATGGMESVKVAS
+43 AIGGMEPVKVAS

-60 AKVNQPWV
+60 AKVDQPWV

-103 GQSKQEL
+103 GQPKQEL

-121 GLDKYEVEVASMANE
+121 GLDKYEVEVANMAND

-148 VKFKVDYPLM
+148 VKFKVEYPPI
-158 GSWVTTTKRN
+158 GSWVTTTKRE
-168 PDISLDYGARPRTI
+168 PELSLDYGARPRTI

-189 MNTDPKER
+189 MNTDPQER

-202 FLPVNEEDE
+202 FLPVNAEDE

-216 ALTIKQ
+216 TLTVKQ
-222 EASPEITDDR
+222 EAAPEITDDR
-232 RGDSIAIVIAST
+232 RGDSIAIVMAST
-244 KLRSMI
+244 KMRSMT
-250 SWDTSERLD
+250 SWDASERLD
-259 YWAGITVW
+259 YWLGVTVW

-277 QIGRVRSVEFK
+277 QIGRVRSVEFRL
-288 MLNTKEELPAEIGK
+288 LNTKEELPVEIGK
-302 IKYLETLVVYGNTN
+302 IKYLETLVIYGNTN
-316 TMLLPSPYR
+316 TMLLPSSYR

-377 LTPANFPG
+377 LTPTNFPE

-410 PGLCIDASSSTLK
+410 PGLSIDASSSTLK

-447 FINSYNGSPEYGVST
+447 FINGSPEYGVST

>member
-1 MKPLFKI
+1 MKPLLKI
-8 YLCLFASLCFIAAC
+8 YLCLFTSLLFIAAC

-30 SGFTIDAQEFTLG
+30 TGFTIDTQEVTLG
-43 ATGGMESVKVAS
+43 AIGGMEPVKVAS

-60 AKVNQPWV
+60 AKVDQPWV

-103 GQSKQEL
+103 GQPKQEL

-121 GLDKYEVEVASMANE
+121 GLDKYEVEVANMAND

-148 VKFKVDYPLM
+148 VKFKVEYPPI
-158 GSWVTTTKRN
+158 GSWVTTTKRE
-168 PDISLDYGARPRTI
+168 PELSLDYGARPRTI

-189 MNTDPKER
+189 MNTDPQER

-202 FLPVNEEDE
+202 FLPVNAEDE

-216 ALTIKQ
+216 TLTVKQ
-222 EASPEITDDR
+222 EAAPEITDDR
-232 RGDSIAIVIAST
+232 RGDSIAIVMAST
-244 KLRSMI
+244 KMRSMT
-250 SWDTSERLD
+250 SWDASERLD
-259 YWAGITVW
+259 YWLGVTVW

-277 QIGRVRSVEFK
+277 QIGRVRSVEFRL
-288 MLNTKEELPAEIGK
+288 LNTKEELPVEIGK
-302 IKYLETLVVYGNTN
+302 IKYLETLVIYGNTN
-316 TMLLPSPYR
+316 TMLLPSSYR

-377 LTPANFPG
+377 LTPTNFPE

-410 PGLCIDASSSTLK
+410 PGLSIDASSSTLK

-435 LSYNLIYGKLPT
+435 LSYNLIYDKLPT

>member
-1 MKPLFKI
+1 MKPLLKI
-8 YLCLFASLCFIAAC
+8 YLCLFTSLLFIAAC

-30 SGFTIDAQEFTLG
+30 TGFTIDTQEVTLG
-43 ATGGMESVKVAS
+43 AIGGMEPVKVAS

-60 AKVNQPWV
+60 AKVDQPWV

-103 GQSKQEL
+103 GQPKQEL

-121 GLDKYEVEVASMANE
+121 GLDKYEVEVANMAND

-148 VKFKVDYPLM
+148 VKFKVEYPPI
-158 GSWVTTTKRN
+158 GSWVTTTKRE
-168 PDISLDYGARPRTI
+168 PELSLDYGARPRTI

-189 MNTDPKER
+189 MNTDPQER

-202 FLPVNEEDE
+202 FLPVNAEDE

-216 ALTIKQ
+216 TLTVKQ
-222 EASPEITDDR
+222 EAAPEITDDR
-232 RGDSIAIVIAST
+232 RGDSIAIVMAST
-244 KLRSMI
+244 KMRSMT
-250 SWDTSERLD
+250 SWDASERLD
-259 YWAGITVW
+259 YWLGVTVW

-277 QIGRVRSVEFK
+277 QIGRVRSVEFRL
-288 MLNTKEELPAEIGK
+288 LNTKEELPVEIGK
-302 IKYLETLVVYGNTN
+302 IKYLETLVIYGNTN
-316 TMLLPSPYR
+316 TMLLPSSYR

-377 LTPANFPG
+377 LTPTNFPE

-410 PGLCIDASSSTLK
+410 PGLSIDASSSTLK

-507 DDLPDWLLYHPR
+507 DYLPDWLLYHPR

>member
-1 MKPLFKI
+1 MKPLLKI
-8 YLCLFASLCFIAAC
+8 YLCLFTSLLFIAAC

-30 SGFTIDAQEFTLG
+30 TGFTIDTQEVTLG
-43 ATGGMESVKVAS
+43 AIGGMEPVKVAS

-60 AKVNQPWV
+60 AKVDQPWV

-103 GQSKQEL
+103 GQPKQEL

-121 GLDKYEVEVASMANE
+121 GLDKYEVEVANMGHE

-148 VKFKVDYPLM
+148 VKFKVDYPLI
-158 GSWVTTTKRN
+158 GSWVTTTKRE
-168 PDISLDYGARPRTI
+168 PELSLDYGARPRTI

-189 MNTDPKER
+189 MNTDPQER

-202 FLPVNEEDE
+202 FLPVNAEDE

-216 ALTIKQ
+216 TLTVKQ
-222 EASPEITDDR
+222 EAAPEITDDR
-232 RGDSIAIVIAST
+232 RGDSIAIVMAST
-244 KLRSMI
+244 KMRSMT
-250 SWDTSERLD
+250 SWDASERLD
-259 YWAGITVW
+259 YWLGVTVW

-277 QIGRVRSVEFK
+277 QIGRVRSVEFRL
-288 MLNTKEELPAEIGK
+288 LNTKEELPVEIGK
-302 IKYLETLVVYGNTN
+302 IKYLETLVIYGNTN

-325 IGNALAGLKYL
+325 IGNALAGLEHLK
-336 RNLTISAL
+336 NLTITAM

-350 KTELESSRKDLI
+350 KTELERSCKKLI

-377 LTPANFPG
+377 LTSTNFPE

-410 PGLCIDASSSTLK
+410 PGLSIDASSSTLK
-423 NLLKWKNLKSLS
+423 NLLKWKKLKSLS

-447 FINSYNGSPEYGVST
+447 FINSYDGRPEYGVST
-462 YTDEDIQQNDTLM
+462 YTDEDIRKNDTLM
-475 SASEEVK
+475 SANEEVK

-488 PNILPNAEH
+488 PNILPNAER

>member
-1 MKPLFKI
+1 MKPLLKI
-8 YLCLFASLCFIAAC
+8 YLCLFTSLLFIAAC

-30 SGFTIDAQEFTLG
+30 TGFTIDTQEVTLG
-43 ATGGMESVKVAS
+43 AIGGMEPVKVAS

-60 AKVNQPWV
+60 AKVDQPWV

-103 GQSKQEL
+103 GQPKQEL

-121 GLDKYEVEVASMANE
+121 GLDKYEVEVANMAND

-148 VKFKVDYPLM
+148 VKFKVEYPPI
-158 GSWVTTTKRN
+158 GSWVTTTKRE
-168 PDISLDYGARPRTI
+168 PELSLDYGARPRTI

-189 MNTDPKER
+189 MNTDPQER

-202 FLPVNEEDE
+202 FLPVNAEDE

-216 ALTIKQ
+216 TLTVKQ
-222 EASPEITDDR
+222 EAAPEITDDR
-232 RGDSIAIVIAST
+232 RGDSIAIVMAST
-244 KLRSMI
+244 KMRSMT
-250 SWDTSERLD
+250 SWDASERLD
-259 YWAGITVW
+259 YWLGVTVW

-277 QIGRVRSVEFK
+277 QIGRVRSVEFRL
-288 MLNTKEELPAEIGK
+288 LNTKEELPVEIGK
-302 IKYLETLVVYGNTN
+302 IKYLETLVIYGNTN
-316 TMLLPSPYR
+316 TMLLPSSYR

-410 PGLCIDASSSTLK
+410 PGLSIDASSSTLK

>member
-1 MKPLFKI
+1 MKPLLKI
-8 YLCLFASLCFIAAC
+8 YLCLFTSLLFIAAC

-30 SGFTIDAQEFTLG
+30 TGFTIDTQEVTLG
-43 ATGGMESVKVAS
+43 AIGGMEPVKVAS

-60 AKVNQPWV
+60 AKVDQPWV

-103 GQSKQEL
+103 GQPKQEL

-121 GLDKYEVEVASMANE
+121 GLDKYEVEVANMAND

-148 VKFKVDYPLM
+148 VKFKVEYPPI
-158 GSWVTTTKRN
+158 GSWVTTTKRE
-168 PDISLDYGARPRTI
+168 PELSLDYGARPRTI

-189 MNTDPKER
+189 MNTDPQER

-202 FLPVNEEDE
+202 FLPVNAEDE

-216 ALTIKQ
+216 TLTAKQ
-222 EASPEITDDR
+222 EAAPEITDDR
-232 RGDSIAIVIAST
+232 RGDSIAIVMAST
-244 KLRSMI
+244 KMRSMT
-250 SWDTSERLD
+250 SWDASERLD
-259 YWAGITVW
+259 YWLGVTVW

-277 QIGRVRSVEFK
+277 QIGRVRSVEFRL
-288 MLNTKEELPAEIGK
+288 LNTKEELPVEIGK
-302 IKYLETLVVYGNTN
+302 IKYLETLVIYGNTN
-316 TMLLPSPYR
+316 TMLLPSSYR

-377 LTPANFPG
+377 LTPTNFPE

-410 PGLCIDASSSTLK
+410 PGLSIDASSSTLK

>member
-1 MKPLFKI
+1 MKPLLKI
-8 YLCLFASLCFIAAC
+8 YLCLFTSLLFIAAC

-30 SGFTIDAQEFTLG
+30 TGFTIDTQEVTLG
-43 ATGGMESVKVAS
+43 AIGGMEPVKVAS

-60 AKVNQPWV
+60 AKVDQPWV

-103 GQSKQEL
+103 GQPKQEL

-121 GLDKYEVEVASMANE
+121 GLDKYEVEVANMAND

-148 VKFKVDYPLM
+148 VKFKVEYPPI
-158 GSWVTTTKRN
+158 GSWVTTTKRE
-168 PDISLDYGARPRTI
+168 PELSLDYGARPRTI

-189 MNTDPKER
+189 MNTDPQER

-202 FLPVNEEDE
+202 FLPVNAEDE

-216 ALTIKQ
+216 TLTVKQ
-222 EASPEITDDR
+222 EAAPEITDDR
-232 RGDSIAIVIAST
+232 RGDSIAIVMAST
-244 KLRSMI
+244 KMRSMT
-250 SWDTSERLD
+250 SWDASERLD
-259 YWAGITVW
+259 YWLGVTVW

-277 QIGRVRSVEFK
+277 QIGRVRSVEFRL
-288 MLNTKEELPAEIGK
+288 LNTKEELPVEIGK
-302 IKYLETLVVYGNTN
+302 IKYLETLVIYGNTN
-316 TMLLPSPYR
+316 TMLLPSSYR

-377 LTPANFPG
+377 LTPTNFPE

-410 PGLCIDASSSTLK
+410 PGLSIDASSSTLK
-423 NLLKWKNLKSLS
+423 NLLKWKNLKTLS